1 MREARAAKVAA
12 ESERREKAKAA
23 RAERAA
29 AAAAAAKAAA
39 EAEADQAA
47 AAAAAKAGAA
57 GQEVL
62 NTDGANMLQHMGL
75 NGYAQQAQ
83 RAAGTLRVQNGRHMA
98 QTPASEHH
106 GKYADDGQAQAVT
119 AGEDPEVDIMYNTP
133 EKAAAATA
141 AGGGGSG
148 PSPDVD
154 IIHSPSSAGLFRSRH
169 PRDNH
174 QLTGRQ
180 SLTLQ
185 DDVEVDITHVSPF
198 AQHAGQSA
206 RQQLRSQSG
215 ADYVRVSIASDS
227 TQHQHEAHSED
238 GMGDHSGQTD
248 EQQKAVPVSEHDFD
262 WAAWQLPEEG
272 SRGAALPSHLVT
284 PWLSVIPNCET

>member
-29 AAAAAAKAAA
+29 AAAAAAQAAA

-62 NTDGANMLQHMGL
+62 TTDGANMLQHMGL

-83 RAAGTLRVQNGRHMA
+83 HAAGTLRVQNGRHLV

-106 GKYADDGQAQAVT
+106 GKYAGDGQAQAAT

-154 IIHSPSSAGLFRSRH
+154 IIHSPSSAGLFRSRR

-174 QLTGRQ
+174 QLTRRQ

-185 DDVEVDITHVSPF
+185 NDVEVDITHVSPF

-206 RQQLRSQSG
+206 QQQLRSQDG
-215 ADYVRVSIASDS
+215 AEYVRMSLAPDS
-227 TQHQHEAHSED
+227 TQHQRGADSED

-248 EQQKAVPVSEHDFD
+248 KQQKPVSEHDFD

-272 SRGAALPSHLVT
+272 PRGTSLAPHLVI
-284 PWLSVIPNCET
+284 PWLSVISNCET